1 MHSLDTIVE
10 RRIREAQERGEFE
23 NLPGS
28 GAPLALDD
36 DPLVPEDLRVA
47 YRLLKNAGF
56 IPPELSACGEIRELE
71 QLIQAADT
79 DDDRR
84 HLLARL
90 NFLLTR
96 TSVGKRRGSL
106 QVEAEYFERIS
117 ARITR

>member
-1 MHSLDTIVE
+1 MQTFDAIVE
-10 RRIREAQERGEFE
+10 RRIREAQDRGEFE

-36 DPLVPEDLRVA
+36 DPLVPEELRAA

-56 IPPELSACGEIRELE
+56 IPPELSAHGEIRELE
-71 QLIQAADT
+71 QLIQAADA
-79 DDDRR
+79 DDERR

-96 TSVGKRRGSL
+96 TGAGKRRGNL
-106 QVEAEYFERIS
+106 QVDADYFERIS
-117 ARITR
+117 VRLSR